1 MFFDK
6 KRGGKNTAQTEGNFQ
21 EEVGVDDCNCWRV
34 FIVLFWGGRRVK
46 DRVYISLSLLR
57 VEVKRRFTV

>member
-6 KRGGKNTAQTEGNFQ
+6 KGEGKNTAQTEGNFQ

-34 FIVLFWGGRRVK
+34 FIVLFGEEGG
-46 DRVYISLSLLR
+46 
-57 VEVKRRFTV
+57 